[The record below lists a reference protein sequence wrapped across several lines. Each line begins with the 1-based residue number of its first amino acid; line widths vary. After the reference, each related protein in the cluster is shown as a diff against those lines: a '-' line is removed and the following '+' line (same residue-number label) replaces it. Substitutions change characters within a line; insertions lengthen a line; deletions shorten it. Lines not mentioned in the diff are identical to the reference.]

1 MTKIFLTGATGY
13 IGGDGLHTLVKA
25 HPEYEITALVRSK
38 EKGDLVTSQYPSVK
52 LVYGDLDDF
61 DLLAEQVSKAD
72 ITCHWASCEHEAAA
86 KAIAEGIS
94 RKVKDNAGFVIHLSG
109 ADIICYPDLNDE
121 TYGIKRDQVFDDWDG
136 IGEVTSPPESAPH
149 KEVDLA
155 ILGIGSK
162 TAIVCPPTIYGP
174 GRGPGNQRSI
184 QVPELALYSLKRGV
198 GITVQGG
205 ENIWNSVHVHDLSKL
220 WLKLVEAA
228 AQGGGKAD
236 WGSKGYYFVENGDF
250 TWKAI
255 TEKISQEAKKQG
267 LWEHEKVESLSVEDA
282 DKVWS
287 YASFFWGTNSRSRA
301 IRARKILDW
310 EPVEKDIFAD
320 VVAVVKAEA
329 AALKLA
335 E

>member
-25 HPEYEITALVRSK
+25 HPEYEITALVRNK
-38 EKGDLVTSQYPSVK
+38 EKGDLVASQYPSVK

-61 DLLAEQVSKAD
+61 ELLAEQVSKAD

-94 RKVKDNAGFVIHLSG
+94 RKAKDDAGFVIHLSG

-136 IGEVTSPPESAPH
+136 IGEVTSPPENAPH

-155 ILGIGSK
+155 ILGISGK
-162 TAIVCPPTIYGP
+162 NAIVCPPTIYGP

-184 QVPELALYSLKRGV
+184 QVPELALHSLKRGAA
-198 GITVQGG
+198 ITVKEG

-236 WGSKGYYFVENGDF
+236 WGSNGYYFVENGDF
-250 TWKAI
+250 SWKAI
-255 TEKISQEAKKQG
+255 AEKIAKEAKAQG
-267 LWEHEKVESLSVEDA
+267 LWEDEKVESLSVEDA

-310 EPVEKDIFAD
+310 EPVEKDIFDD

-329 AALKLA
+329 ASLKLA